1 MAITILWVY
10 IVFLIV
16 GGLMGFIKAGSKV
29 SLITSVI
36 FAIALAL
43 FAAGVIRWAPGA
55 DVLLGLLLLV
65 GWQARWAALGMAI
78 FLAVITPIYHN
89 YWAAPEAQ
97 QRAQKQNFDKTKKFM
112 PAGLMIVVTAVTLA
126 LRFFLRSS
134 V

>member
-43 FAAGVIRWAPGA
+43 FAAGVISWAPGA
-55 DVLLGLLLLV
+55 DVLLAVLLLV
-65 GWQARWAALGMAI
+65 FVMRY
-78 FLAVITPIYHN
+78 V
-89 YWAAPEAQ
+89 
-97 QRAQKQNFDKTKKFM
+97 KTKKFM

-126 LRFFLRSS
+126 LRLFLRGS